1 MTYENH
7 IEMREGIGRRR
18 QPGQQ
23 LLSATEK
30 SMESWVGRI
39 SFVAAITYLLLFE
52 IYIRGLHRAGI
63 VPLSKHVTHYCQQ
76 SRYRYCNLTTL
87 PTRGIPYRPPRDT
100 LSSSAGCS
108 PGHLHQYP
116 ADVLKFN
123 FIPDEEVSA
132 RYNKRIVT
140 CIPEIKIR
148 LKILVTNMVIKKVP
162 TLPSSHWEI

>member
-52 IYIRGLHRAGI
+52 IYNRGLH
-63 VPLSKHVTHYCQQ
+63 Q